1 MSKILCIEDEP
12 DLLEFLVD
20 ELDDAGYA
28 TLTAANGRI
37 GLEIILDQMPDLILC
52 DIMMPEMDGKE
63 LLATLR
69 RDHPEC
75 ADIPFIFLT
84 ALANRDQ
91 MLAGLKL
98 GSDDYLTKPVDFEM
112 MLAKVATKLAQ
123 VDRMKR
129 EVERQMVTLY
139 KALTIPDASNT
150 ELFTL
155 DAEVDAE
162 ACVNVVKRRP
172 HDIIVV
178 GSSADDDIDL
188 RFICDI
194 LTKNNHRVRRFR
206 SGKDF
211 LSNAKGLKAD
221 LTFIHHHTEDFGA
234 SIILNSLEKFKFLY
248 IAPFIR
254 FLPHDFRDV
263 LEPSPLV
270 TDYFN
275 IPGSEAM
282 LLDKIET
289 WVENKEDVSSAKL

>member
-112 MLAKVATKLAQ
+112 MLAKVGK
-123 VDRMKR
+123 
-129 EVERQMVTLY
+129 
-139 KALTIPDASNT
+139 S
-150 ELFTL
+150 
-155 DAEVDAE
+155 
-162 ACVNVVKRRP
+162 VV
-172 HDIIVV
+172 
-178 GSSADDDIDL
+178 
-188 RFICDI
+188 
-194 LTKNNHRVRRFR
+194 
-206 SGKDF
+206 
-211 LSNAKGLKAD
+211 
-221 LTFIHHHTEDFGA
+221 
-234 SIILNSLEKFKFLY
+234 
-248 IAPFIR
+248 
-254 FLPHDFRDV
+254 
-263 LEPSPLV
+263 
-270 TDYFN
+270 
-275 IPGSEAM
+275 
-282 LLDKIET
+282 
-289 WVENKEDVSSAKL
+289 